1 MSASQNA
8 AAAAIEWPMVSA
20 DTHIIEP
27 PDLWTSH
34 TDKAFRDR
42 APSVRRE
49 HDGDWWYIEGER
61 TLSFAGGAQ
70 SGDRFEKPLE
80 LRSGAYFNEVR
91 PGGYEPNAHL
101 ADNENDG
108 VYASLL
114 FPTEGLMLYR
124 LSDSTLL
131 SALCRA
137 YNDWLAN
144 FCSASP
150 KRLYGCAMINID
162 DPADAVAEMTRN
174 RKRGMTAA
182 LLPTQAPP
190 GAPYTDPK
198 YEVLWA
204 AAQDLD
210 MPLCMHLGANRAPA
224 SGHGEDI
231 RAIRPSYFT
240 VMDMPV
246 RQSFAD
252 MIFAGVFDRYENL
265 KVGSVEHEL
274 GWLPFFL
281 DRLDNTY
288 TQRHGNK
295 NYYRFKGGALPSDLF
310 HRNGFAS
317 FQDDALGI
325 RERAHIGIDGL
336 MWGSDYPHTESTF
349 PRSKQINGE
358 RLAGVPDVEKKKM
371 LRDNA
376 RRILHID

>member
-1 MSASQNA
+1 MTKAQGTA
-8 AAAAIEWPMVSA
+8 PPIEWPMVSA

-27 PDLWTSH
+27 PDLWTTH

-70 SGDRFEKPLE
+70 SGDRFENPIE
-80 LRSGAYFNEVR
+80 LRSGAYFAEVR

-101 ADNENDG
+101 ADNESDG

-124 LSDSTLL
+124 IADSALL
-131 SALCRA
+131 SALARA

-144 FCSASP
+144 FCAAAP
-150 KRLYGCAMINID
+150 QRLYGCAMVNID
-162 DPADAVAEMTRN
+162 DPADAIAEMTRN

-198 YEVLWA
+198 YEPMWA
-204 AAQDLD
+204 ASQDLD
-210 MPLCMHLGANRAPA
+210 MPFCMHLGANRAPS

-252 MIFAGVFDRYENL
+252 MIFAGVFDRYPNL

-295 NYYRFKGGALPSDLF
+295 NYYRFKDGALPSDLF

-317 FQDDALGI
+317 FQDDGLGI
-325 RERAHIGIDGL
+325 RERERIGIDGL

-358 RLAGVPDVEKKKM
+358 RLAGVPDGEQKKM

-376 RRILHID
+376 RRILHIG